1 MANEPTTQTTPPTEP
16 TPPQGGQAGQQG
28 NSNTPDYAALFD
40 KLDAIL
46 DKRSDGIARSAL
58 KDNGIGE
65 DEAREIVSAYRQQK
79 AGAAQRQ
86 SQTLAALQQE
96 NQQLK
101 ARMIQSQLSAEAMA
115 QAGSLNVAPETVPY
129 LIRLADLS
137 GAVDEQGAVNKEA
150 VTQALTQVLT
160 DLPALKRQETQQ
172 RGFVPVGGD
181 GGDRPSDSQEDRM
194 RGWFGLSPKK

>member
-1 MANEPTTQTTPPTEP
+1 MAEETNQQQTANQQAAQQAQTGRQ
-16 TPPQGGQAGQQG
+16 QGG
-28 NSNTPDYAALFD
+28 NPDYNALFE

-79 AGAAQRQ
+79 AGAAQQQ
-86 SQTLAALQQE
+86 SQALAALRQE

-101 ARMIQSQLSAEAMA
+101 ARMLQSQLSAEAMS
-115 QAGSLNVAPETVPY
+115 QAGTLNVAPETVPY

-137 GAVDEQGAVNKEA
+137 EAVDDKGGVNKEA

-160 DLPALKRQETQQ
+160 DLPALKRQESQQ

-181 GGDRPSDSQEDRM
+181 GGDRQTNDQEERM